1 MHLSVAFFI
10 LYQGL
15 CECMLPHIGIGM
27 LQGWNKQWDEWVEQT
42 GLHKYKKEL
51 LDVKFEETS
60 AQETG
65 DAK

>member
-1 MHLSVAFFI
+1 MK
-10 LYQGL
+10 QGV
-15 CECMLPHIGIGM
+15 CECALLHVRNRM

-51 LDVKFEETS
+51 LDVKFEDTS
-60 AQETG
+60 AQGTG

>member
-1 MHLSVAFFI
+1 
-10 LYQGL
+10 
-15 CECMLPHIGIGM
+15 MLPYVRDLV

-51 LDVKFEETS
+51 LDVKFEDTS
-60 AQETG
+60 AQGTG